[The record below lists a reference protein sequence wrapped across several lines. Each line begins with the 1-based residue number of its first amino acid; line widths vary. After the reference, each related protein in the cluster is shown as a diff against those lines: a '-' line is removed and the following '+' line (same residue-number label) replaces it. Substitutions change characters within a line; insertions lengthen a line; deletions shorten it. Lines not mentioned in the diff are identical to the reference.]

1 MAVLDSNIK
10 QWSFIEAQLLEPN
23 VNLGMP
29 EIFIPLRHLTT
40 TLEVLGNMYFMREE
54 NLRARDI
61 LERACPLMELLPA
74 AAYNGY
80 DSYVGGNCFDLLKDV
95 YMKMDEIHRPLDINK
110 RIVDLRMP
118 YTHFLDDEKDVVGD
132 RVNIRHNSQSAVTAL
147 KNLFYKFVK
156 NHDC

>member
-1 MAVLDSNIK
+1 MGNFLNVLDMWFFLPFVFSSHVVGQVTSSVTAGYDSSIYSYIPNTADMTNEANVQRVMAVLDSNIK

-61 LERACPLMELLPA
+61 LERACPLMELL
-74 AAYNGY
+74 
-80 DSYVGGNCFDLLKDV
+80 FQLFLKQHQ
-95 YMKMDEIHRPLDINK
+95 YHLKF
-110 RIVDLRMP
+110 
-118 YTHFLDDEKDVVGD
+118 Y
-132 RVNIRHNSQSAVTAL
+132 
-147 KNLFYKFVK
+147 KNLL
-156 NHDC
+156 